1 MTRDAI
7 QGATGEDEALA
18 AEVAAATTPNDDPE
32 APPPEPLKP
41 DTCARLLL
49 NLFSEKAPEEPP
61 QLVAVGAAGKLVQV
75 ENGPRSFVFFI
86 NDFPMLEDMSTLEAT
101 LEGGAL
107 DCVMLVTAPPRPM
120 DGQDA
125 APLPDLSEE
134 NQAAL
139 DSFRAEGRQRE
150 NIFHA
155 FQAMAVRESPRQ
167 KVLADVCFHTLQLTA
182 MEEGA
187 EVAADAYDAV
197 ASSEKLCN
205 KMLETVTA
213 KLLFHSL
220 IRTLTHVETKPQEIN
235 MRHYDEVGAE
245 GGLVC
250 DSMRTH
256 IVLCGHI
263 YSKQYEDTCSCTK

>member
-1 MTRDAI
+1 LTRDAI

-41 DTCARLLL
+41 GTYARLLL
-49 NLFSEKAPEEPP
+49 NLFSEMAPEEPP
-61 QLVAVGAAGKLVQV
+61 QLVADGAAGKLVQV

-120 DGQDA
+120 AGQDA
-125 APLPDLSEE
+125 APLPELSEE
-134 NQAAL
+134 KQAAL

-150 NIFHA
+150 IIFHS

-167 KVLADVCFHTLQLTA
+167 KVFADVCFHTLQLTA
-182 MEEGA
+182 MEVEEGA

-213 KLLFHSL
+213 KLQFHSL

-235 MRHYDEVGAE
+235 MRHYDEVGA
-245 GGLVC
+245 GG
-250 DSMRTH
+250 
-256 IVLCGHI
+256 GAG
-263 YSKQYEDTCSCTK
+263 